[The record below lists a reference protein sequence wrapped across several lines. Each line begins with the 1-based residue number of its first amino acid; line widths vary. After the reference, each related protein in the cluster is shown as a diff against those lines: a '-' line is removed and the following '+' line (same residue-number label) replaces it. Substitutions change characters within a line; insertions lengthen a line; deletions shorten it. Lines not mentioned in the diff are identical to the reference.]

1 MRYRTTMVDG
11 EIFYVDSEL
20 NQREFTVMIAKL
32 SDDSFIK
39 ISPTIMIR
47 AKYISHI
54 KLIED

>member
-1 MRYRTTMVDG
+1 MKYRITMVDG
-11 EIFYVDSEL
+11 ETFYMTTIL
-20 NQREFTVMIAKL
+20 NQQEFTVMIAEL

-54 KLIED
+54 KVIED